1 MHAQDRQLPLLS
13 RRMPPEALMAEPRT
27 GVFGTWIM
35 GGVPSLGLKTQIG
48 ANAIE
53 DRRAF
58 LLGE

>member
-1 MHAQDRQLPLLS
+1 
-13 RRMPPEALMAEPRT
+13 MPPEALMAEPRT